1 MDKTGKITSKTP
13 ESKRDNSVSQTRKT
27 DFSKSTN
34 SPADHILFLQRTIG
48 NQAVQGLFKSGVIQ
62 AKLKIG
68 HRNDIYEQKADRV
81 AEQVMR
87 MPESK
92 VQRQSKEEEPLMTE
106 SISSETPSE
115 EISVSFTTCPW
126 TCEDCDK
133 WEKEELEKDK
143 SEKMRRATR
152 NKYKGCRDSVTKWE
166 TEKVYEF
173 LKKNPEFWRIFR
185 MIIITTAVNRAE
197 IKDPKVKAEYDESRR
212 RELWEF
218 YHRNAIHWAWY
229 RAWGKAGE

>member
-1 MDKTGKITSKTP
+1 MAD
-13 ESKRDNSVSQTRKT
+13 RARL
-27 DFSKSTN
+27 FSKGAEINKEDRVATKQRSRFSHPST
-34 SPADHILFLQRTIG
+34 SPINQVLFLQRTLG

-68 HRNDIYEQKADRV
+68 HRNDIEQKADRV

-185 MIIITTAVNRAE
+185 MVIITTAVNRAE